1 MIILF
6 NIIVLGFIALIA
18 YWWANEGLFSA
29 ILHLV
34 CVIISGSI
42 AIGFWEPITMSIMN
56 GKNFDNYLWGVVLLG
71 TFSILLFCFRMASDK
86 IAPANIQF
94 PAWANYSFGAIAGAA
109 AGILT
114 VGICLIGVGF
124 MQSSNQLL
132 DYRGY
137 GRDNTSRGNIG
148 PIGEPLWLNAPK
160 FTSDFFS
167 MISVGSFKPDFT
179 GEPLK
184 HYNPDLYKL
193 STLVRDSFDGG
204 KGQLSLAP
212 NAAKVTTLAQSDD
225 GLFVIQVS
233 FHSSAKDFGGQ
244 LILSNAQVRLIG
256 KATNSNKPD
265 TLHPIAWKQ
274 EVKDAGEQLFRF
286 DDISHYATS
295 VPGRQE
301 TSIKFVFDAK
311 QLGGNLQKFTPRF
324 LQVRGT
330 RLNLPN
336 MEPTVMN
343 SIAAKQYR
351 GQELTDEEILDA
363 RDPLG
368 KDIQHL
374 VEISSRIRN
383 LRISTNG
390 IPGSIEVNE
399 DNFLVEGDLTTVW
412 TQQGVSQGLVV
423 KGIQAN
429 PGTAIVQVEISKGT
443 NAAFDDL
450 ISVIPQDSAVSLIDD
465 KGYKYAPI
473 GYYIDDGKRMQLTL
487 TPSTPMR
494 TIGDLPMHVLTSS
507 SSKKMYLVFQ
517 VTEKE
522 WIKELRVGDHTIG
535 TCNLLAE
542 RKTR

>member
-1 MIILF
+1 
-6 NIIVLGFIALIA
+6 
-18 YWWANEGLFSA
+18 
-29 ILHLV
+29 
-34 CVIISGSI
+34 
-42 AIGFWEPITMSIMN
+42 
-56 GKNFDNYLWGVVLLG
+56 
-71 TFSILLFCFRMASDK
+71 
-86 IAPANIQF
+86 
-94 PAWANYSFGAIAGAA
+94 
-109 AGILT
+109 
-114 VGICLIGVGF
+114 
-124 MQSSNQLL
+124 
-132 DYRGY
+132 
-137 GRDNTSRGNIG
+137 
-148 PIGEPLWLNAPK
+148 
-160 FTSDFFS
+160 
-167 MISVGSFKPDFT
+167 
-179 GEPLK
+179 
-184 HYNPDLYKL
+184 
-193 STLVRDSFDGG
+193 
-204 KGQLSLAP
+204 
-212 NAAKVTTLAQSDD
+212 
-225 GLFVIQVS
+225 
-233 FHSSAKDFGGQ
+233 
-244 LILSNAQVRLIG
+244 
-256 KATNSNKPD
+256 
-265 TLHPIAWKQ
+265 
-274 EVKDAGEQLFRF
+274 
-286 DDISHYATS
+286 
-295 VPGRQE
+295 
-301 TSIKFVFDAK
+301 
-311 QLGGNLQKFTPRF
+311 
-324 LQVRGT
+324 
-330 RLNLPN
+330 

-383 LRISTNG
+383 MRISTNG

-465 KGYKYAPI
+465 RGYKYAPI

-507 SSKKMYLVFQ
+507 SSKTMYLVFQ

-522 WIKELRVGDHTIG
+522 WIKELRVGYHTIG